1 MSDPAAVVLDMEG
14 VLHVDW
20 QALPGAPEA
29 VRDLHAAGVDAAIL
43 TNTTGKTR
51 DAISGRLGEMG
62 IEIGPERVVTA
73 ASAAADHVRK
83 SHPGASVCLLGE
95 PGASAEFAGV
105 ELVDDPA
112 DAGVLVLGGPDGS
125 LTYER
130 LNAAFR
136 LLREGMPLVAMQRNR
151 WWPTAGGP
159 AMDAGGFV
167 AALEYAAEVEATV
180 VGKPSPEIFRVAL
193 GLLGAEPGDAV
204 MVGDDLVSDLR
215 PAAAVGL
222 RTCLV
227 RTGKGGSFQPSP
239 GEVDFAAP
247 DLAQFVADLLA

>member
-1 MSDPAAVVLDMEG
+1 MTDPAAVVLDMEG

-29 VRDLHAAGVDAAIL
+29 VRDLRAAGVEAAIL

-51 DAISGRLGEMG
+51 DAISGRLREMG

-73 ASAAADHVRK
+73 ASATADHVRRA
-83 SHPGASVCLLGE
+83 HPGTPVCLLGE
-95 PGASAEFAGV
+95 PGAAAEFAGV
-105 ELVDDPA
+105 DLVDDPA
-112 DAGVLVLGGPDGS
+112 AAGVLVLGGPDRS

-130 LNAAFR
+130 LNGAFR
-136 LLREGMPLVAMQRNR
+136 VLREGVPLVAMQRNR
-151 WWPTAGGP
+151 WWPTAAGP

-193 GLLGAEPGDAV
+193 GLLGAEPAAAV

-227 RTGKGGSFQPSP
+227 RTGKGGTFQPSP
-239 GEVDFAAP
+239 GEVDFDAP
-247 DLAQFVADLLA
+247 DLAQFVAGLLA